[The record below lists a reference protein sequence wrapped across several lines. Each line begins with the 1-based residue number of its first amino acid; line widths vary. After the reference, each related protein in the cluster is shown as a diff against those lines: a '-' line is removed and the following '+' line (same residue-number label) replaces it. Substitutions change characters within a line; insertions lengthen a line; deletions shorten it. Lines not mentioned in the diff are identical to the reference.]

1 MIQTFVK
8 AVGLA
13 APGLFGWQNAIAV
26 LSGNREY
33 QAAEL
38 PVLKPPMLQPNERRR
53 TSKTIKLALQAIYDA
68 LGERALGNEFATV
81 FASSEGDMEIVDY
94 ICNALNQ
101 EGRPVSPTHFHNS
114 VHNAPAGYACI
125 AAGSHAPS
133 NSLAALQGSFAAG
146 LLEAGVQAVTDKRP
160 VLCVIYDN
168 PVPFPLN
175 EFIPIHVPFATAL
188 LLSSESDNS
197 LAAMT
202 LELSDGG
209 NESRMAD
216 LQLEALRE
224 GNPAARSLP
233 LLQQLASGER
243 ASLRFPYLPGLG
255 LRVEVN
261 PC

>member
-1 MIQTFVK
+1 MQVFVK

-13 APGLFGWQNAIAV
+13 APGLNDWQSAIAV
-26 LSGNREY
+26 LSGSREY
-33 QAAEL
+33 QPAEL

-68 LGERALGNEFATV
+68 LGEQALANDFASV
-81 FASSEGDMEIVDY
+81 FASSEGDMEIVDH

-125 AAGSHAPS
+125 AAGSHAAS
-133 NSLAALQGSFAAG
+133 SSIAALQGSFAAG

-160 VLCVIYDN
+160 VLGVIYDN
-168 PVPFPLN
+168 QVPFPLN
-175 EFIPIHVPFATAL
+175 EFIPIDLPFATAL

-197 LAAMT
+197 LAALR
-202 LELSDGG
+202 LELSDRGDD
-209 NESRMAD
+209 SQMAD
-216 LQLEALRE
+216 PQLEALRE

-233 LLQQLASGER
+233 LLRQLASGES
-243 ASLRFPYLPGLG
+243 ASLHFPYLPGLG
-255 LRVEVN
+255 LNVEIN